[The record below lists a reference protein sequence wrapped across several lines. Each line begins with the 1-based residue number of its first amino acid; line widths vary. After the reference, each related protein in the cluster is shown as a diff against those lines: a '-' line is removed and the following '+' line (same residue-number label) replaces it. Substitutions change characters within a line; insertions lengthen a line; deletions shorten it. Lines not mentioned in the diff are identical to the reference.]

1 MEFDFDV
8 FLNSVDETTSKLP
21 KWQLEKVRTTVTKN
35 YERRFR
41 RSREPRYGS
50 VNRAFTELELQHFLR
65 NAPNEKFRLLFK
77 FQAYLG
83 LRVGEVCRLRVR
95 NIDFAKRELTINSE
109 KRNKPDSLLIP
120 QDLFQE
126 TIEYVVKNEAKIKA
140 SNGHVFFK
148 DESSNKPPGHLE
160 PDYVRTVFR
169 DIIIS
174 AGLNEV
180 YATSN
185 ESDADRQVR
194 SLHRLT
200 THSLRHYAI
209 THFAKATNGNVVLA
223 SRFARHANPGTTM
236 RYIAKDNEELY
247 KNIDLAFSD
256 QITASIKRL
265 QSTFP
270 KE

>member
-1 MEFDFDV
+1 MEFDFYV
-8 FLNSVDETTSKLP
+8 FLNSVDETASKLP
-21 KWQLEKVRTTVTKN
+21 KWQLERVRTTVTKN

-77 FQAYLG
+77 YQAYLG
-83 LRVGEVCRLRVR
+83 LRIGEVCKLHVS
-95 NIDFAKRELTINSE
+95 NIDFAKREFTINSE

-120 QDLFQE
+120 TELFQE
-126 TIEYVVKNEAKIKA
+126 TIEYMVKNEAKIKA

-148 DESSNKPPGHLE
+148 DESSNKPSGHLE
-160 PDYVRTVFR
+160 PDYVRIVFR
-169 DIIIS
+169 SCVES
-174 AGLNEV
+174 AGLNEI

-185 ESDADRQVR
+185 ESDTDRQIR

-209 THFAKATNGNVVLA
+209 THFAKATNGNVVLS
-223 SRFARHANPGTTM
+223 SRFARHTDPGTTM
-236 RYIAKDNEELY
+236 RYISKDNEELY
-247 KNIDLAFSD
+247 KNIEIAFSEFRNFMK
-256 QITASIKRL
+256 A
-265 QSTFP
+265 
-270 KE
+270 